1 MFCNV
6 KTLLVFPGKYRIL
19 SNKDNKTSDQ
29 ITKVSEIK
37 ESISLSYS
45 RIINKITKF
54 DTIKMGYLE

>member
-19 SNKDNKTSDQ
+19 SNKDSKTSDQ

-54 DTIKMGYLE
+54 DTIKTGYLE